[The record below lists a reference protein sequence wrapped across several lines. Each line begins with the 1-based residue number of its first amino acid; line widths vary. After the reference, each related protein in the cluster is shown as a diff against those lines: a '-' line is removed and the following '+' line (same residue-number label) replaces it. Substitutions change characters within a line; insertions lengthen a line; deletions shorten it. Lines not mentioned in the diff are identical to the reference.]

1 MPAVNTSATRL
12 FFGALVALTMLS
24 GTALAQVLPT
34 DWATK
39 DIGSVGMTG
48 AASGTPSAF
57 SVSGAGADIWDSSD
71 QFRYLYKPMTGDGT
85 IVTQVANVPA
95 VNAWTKAGVM
105 IRETLATNS
114 RHAMVVVSNA
124 KGIAFQRRT
133 ATGGL
138 SVHTGTT
145 GAAPYYVKLTRAG
158 SLFTAAKSVDGVTW
172 TTFGSETIAMTSTVY
187 VGLAVTSHTYGVLAT
202 VNFVNTVITTPDA
215 APEPAP
221 EPVPQPVTPPTTTKL
236 RVLHWNSQHG
246 GRRTDGVYDPN
257 GFANWM
263 NSWNV
268 DVISLNE
275 VDNTTQMTTLVNLMT
290 QKSGKTWNY
299 KYDGRGNAV
308 MSTLPLTT
316 GSICLTNATV
326 GRKAA
331 HLSVLVNN
339 RPLNLWSGHFALD
352 SSAMRLAEAVAL
364 QACEQLYFEA
374 RISAMDFNA
383 QADTPEYNSMVVGHT
398 DAWRAAPTKIN
409 YPGNCDGCTRN
420 SRIDYVFTSRGA
432 SWLTLK
438 SAQIVDTRNASGVA
452 ASDHKPMIIE
462 YVVAN

>member
-1 MPAVNTSATRL
+1 VNTSATRL
-12 FFGALVALTMLS
+12 FFGALAALTVLS
-24 GTALAQVLPT
+24 GTALAQTLPT
-34 DWATK
+34 GWATR
-39 DIGSVGMTG
+39 DIGAVGIAG
-48 AASGTPSAF
+48 AGSGTLSAF
-57 SVSGAGADIWDSSD
+57 TVSGAGADIWDTSD
-71 QFRYLYKPMTGDGT
+71 QFRYLYTQMTGDGS

-95 VNAWTKAGVM
+95 VHAWTKGGVM
-105 IRETLATNS
+105 IRETLNSNS
-114 RHAMVVVSNA
+114 RHAMAIVSSA
-124 KGIAFQRRT
+124 KGVAFQRRT

-145 GAAPYYVKLTRAG
+145 GAAPQYVKLTRTG
-158 SLFTAAKSVDGVTW
+158 NVFTAAKSVDGVTW

-187 VGLAVTSHTYGVLAT
+187 VGLAVTSHVSGTLAT
-202 VNFVNTVITTPDA
+202 INFVDTAVTTVAA
-215 APEPAP
+215 APPP
-221 EPVPQPVTPPTTTKL
+221 PPPPPPPVTPPTTSKL
-236 RVLHWNSQHG
+236 RVLHWNTQHG
-246 GRRTDGVYDPN
+246 GKRTDGVYDPQ
-257 GFANWM
+257 GLTTWM

-275 VDNTTQMTTLVNLMT
+275 IDNTTQMTTIVNLMT
-290 QKSGKTWNY
+290 QKSGKTWSY

-316 GSICLTNATV
+316 GSICLTNASV

-331 HLSVLVNN
+331 HLSVLINN

-352 SSAMRLAEAVAL
+352 SSAVRLAEAVAL
-364 QACEQLYFEA
+364 QACELLYYEA
-374 RISAMDFNA
+374 RIAAMDFNA

-398 DAWRAAPTKIN
+398 DAWRSAPTKIN

-452 ASDHKPMIIE
+452 ASDHKPLIVE
-462 YVVAN
+462 YDVAP